1 MNNKIDPS
9 NIDKSNDQSRVF
21 GDNVDRVEKNDGNT
35 EFTNNLVEFYN
46 NESNNSKNKNMT
58 KEEKTEVVNGLFDKI
73 KNSFKLFF
81 NTKKVKNDEEYIN
94 RCKNASKITI
104 LFLVVVVLDFLIYK
118 GDFLNMLTNIGCL
131 IVLALAIVSLRTGK
145 KNGVLYGIVGGVLI
159 LLTFNI
165 IRIMFGLV
173 YIFGILCLMNCK
185 EEEKKPIDNNN
196 KQ

>member
-1 MNNKIDPS
+1 MNNKIDS
-9 NIDKSNDQSRVF
+9 NNIDKSNDHSRVY
-21 GDNVDRVEKNDGNT
+21 GDNVDRVEKNDGST
-35 EFTNNLVEFYN
+35 EFTNNLVDYYN
-46 NESNNSKNKNMT
+46 TESNKSKNMT
-58 KEEKTEVVNGLFDKI
+58 KEEKTEVVNGLLDKI

-81 NTKKVKNDEEYIN
+81 NTKKVKSEEEYIN

-131 IVLALAIVSLRTGK
+131 IVLAMTIVSLRTGK
-145 KNGVLYGIVGGVLI
+145 KNGVLYGVVGGVLI

-165 IRIMFGLV
+165 IRIVFGLI

>member
-1 MNNKIDPS
+1 MNNKIDS
-9 NIDKSNDQSRVF
+9 NNIDKSNDQSRVY
-21 GDNVDRVEKNDGNT
+21 GDNVDRVEKNDGST
-35 EFTNNLVEFYN
+35 EFTNNLVDYYN
-46 NESNNSKNKNMT
+46 TESNKSKNMT
-58 KEEKTEVVNGLFDKI
+58 KEEKTEVVNGLLDKI

-81 NTKKVKNDEEYIN
+81 NTKKVKSEEEYIN

-165 IRIMFGLV
+165 IRIVFGLI